1 MRITFESSI
10 LFLFMLLPVVGCI
23 QNTTATTT
31 TSHQKTEMG
40 KPPETTYYVDDN
52 ADGVFEKIIPVEEP
66 VPFQGKEEF
75 RISLHSLFKYPPSA
89 REKGIEG
96 FVVLEILIDEFG
108 FVKEVNVKKSLTSEC
123 DEVVKNAFLKATQN
137 GYAQLKW
144 NSSFV
149 KYKMDYPFGFYLQ

>member
-1 MRITFESSI
+1 MRIIFVYII
-10 LFLFMLLPVVGCI
+10 LFLFMFISVVGCI

-31 TSHQKTEMG
+31 SSHQKTEMG
-40 KPPETTYYVDDN
+40 KRPERAYYVDDN
-52 ADGVFEKIIPVEEP
+52 SDGVFERIVPVDEP
-66 VPFQGKEEF
+66 VPLQGKEEF
-75 RISLHSLFKYPPSA
+75 QANLLSLYKYPSSA
-89 REKGIEG
+89 REKGIAG

-123 DEVVKNAFLKATQN
+123 DEVVKNAFIKATQN

-144 NSSFV
+144 NSYFV